1 MTCPKCNFQSQEE
14 VNICESCKISLS
26 RKKNWW
32 KIGFFIELILFILLF
47 GLVMNNYSRKN
58 INNVFS
64 IKEKTIDVQP
74 SPKVQEETKTYI
86 HSKIE
91 SYTKYSNPNLR
102 LSFEYPSNWVLQ
114 DNSTESYGSPFV
126 RVNSVDNDCEE
137 EPQTT
142 WAKRCHYYS
151 LFIEEYDNSVIT
163 TENPEVYIL
172 QNLLEEAKITEKYCK
187 EGMGCIGPS
196 PGFPSLSGTTF
207 WDFPKDN
214 IFSAVGIKTMPRS
227 WGWENN
233 QYLVIKNKKVYLF
246 ELSAPDYISKEN
258 KPDMYDSQ
266 HPLMKILRS
275 LSYQ

>member
-1 MTCPKCNFQSQEE
+1 MFFPLRRRPLMFNPLQKFKKRQKLIFIPKLNHIQKS
-14 VNICESCKISLS
+14 
-26 RKKNWW
+26 
-32 KIGFFIELILFILLF
+32 
-47 GLVMNNYSRKN
+47 
-58 INNVFS
+58 
-64 IKEKTIDVQP
+64 
-74 SPKVQEETKTYI
+74 
-86 HSKIE
+86 
-91 SYTKYSNPNLR
+91 SNPNLR

-114 DNSTESYGSPFV
+114 DNSTENYGSPFV